1 MLILSEPGHIACTS
15 SVRGWR
21 SQSVTR
27 KAEVVSIGQGRPR
40 APGHRMSGLARTL
53 VVRGRRPFGARL
65 LRDADSLAPAR
76 GDADTRTWQLI
87 HDDPFERATTEE
99 EIARVVQSFASR
111 GETPYVEVLRRLVG
125 VDDMSELE
133 ARAFFGCVVEHRRVM
148 AQALGRSIHIRVAA
162 LDLLTTRSPALGQG
176 KRRDSHPIIVT
187 PALLEKA
194 FEVAS
199 ADALTGLPQRAHF
212 TNLLRHELRQR
223 KRRSVCVAFIDLDG
237 FKRVND
243 RHGHARGDD
252 VLRALARS
260 ARGSLREGD
269 VLARIGGDE
278 FAILLLD
285 ASPAE
290 ADAALVRLR
299 DRFEALTA
307 PLGTSFSAGIAI
319 AVSGEPAERVIM
331 RADQAMY
338 RQKRARAA
346 LSG

>member
-1 MLILSEPGHIACTS
+1 M
-15 SVRGWR
+15 
-21 SQSVTR
+21 TR
-27 KAEVVSIGQGRPR
+27 KAEVVS
-40 APGHRMSGLARTL
+40 SGARGSPPTPASRSARLARSPI
-53 VVRGRRPFGARL
+53 VRSRRPPFGARL
-65 LRDADSLAPAR
+65 LRDGDAPASSR
-76 GDADTRTWQLI
+76 GDADTRAWQLI
-87 HDDPFERATTEE
+87 HEDLFDRATSED
-99 EIARVVQSFASR
+99 EIARAVRSVATRSAA
-111 GETPYVEVLRRLVG
+111 PYIEVLRRLVG
-125 VDDMSELE
+125 IDDMDELE
-133 ARAFFGCVVEHRRVM
+133 AHAFFDRVVEHRRTM
-148 AQALGRSIHIRVAA
+148 ARALGRPIHIRVAA
-162 LDLLTTRSPALGQG
+162 LDLLTTRSSAPSEGV
-176 KRRDSHPIIVT
+176 RRDSHPIIVT
-187 PALLEKA
+187 PSLLEKA

-199 ADALTGLPQRAHF
+199 ADAITGLPQRAHF
-212 TNLLRHELRQR
+212 MNLLRHELRQR

-243 RHGHARGDD
+243 RHGHSRGDD

-290 ADAALVRLR
+290 AEAALTRLR

-307 PLGTSFSAGIAI
+307 PLGTSFSAGV
-319 AVSGEPAERVIM
+319 AVAGTSEPAERVMM

>member
-1 MLILSEPGHIACTS
+1 M
-15 SVRGWR
+15 
-21 SQSVTR
+21 TR
-27 KAEVVSIGQGRPR
+27 KAEVVSIGQRRTPTPAGRPSRLSRPPPLVRSRR
-40 APGHRMSGLARTL
+40 A
-53 VVRGRRPFGARL
+53 PFGARL
-65 LRDADSLAPAR
+65 LREGEASAPSSTR
-76 GDADTRTWQLI
+76 GDADTRAWQLI
-87 HDDPFERATTEE
+87 HDDPFDRATSED
-99 EIARVVQSFASR
+99 EIARVVRAVAARSP
-111 GETPYVEVLRRLVG
+111 TPYVEVLRRLVG
-125 VDDMSELE
+125 VDDMDELE
-133 ARAFFGCVVEHRRVM
+133 AQSFFVRVVDHRRAM

-162 LDLLTTRSPALGQG
+162 LDLLTTRSPSASSGR
-176 KRRDSHPIIVT
+176 RRDSHPIIVT
-187 PALLEKA
+187 PSLLEKA

-199 ADALTGLPQRAHF
+199 ADGITGLPQRAHF
-212 TNLLRHELRQR
+212 MNLLRHELRQR
-223 KRRSVCVAFIDLDG
+223 KRRNVCVAFIDLDG

-243 RHGHARGDD
+243 RHGHARGDE

-290 ADAALVRLR
+290 ADAALKRLR
-299 DRFEALTA
+299 ERFEALTA
-307 PLGTSFSAGIAI
+307 PLGTSFSAGV
-319 AVSGEPAERVIM
+319 AVAGASEPAERVVM